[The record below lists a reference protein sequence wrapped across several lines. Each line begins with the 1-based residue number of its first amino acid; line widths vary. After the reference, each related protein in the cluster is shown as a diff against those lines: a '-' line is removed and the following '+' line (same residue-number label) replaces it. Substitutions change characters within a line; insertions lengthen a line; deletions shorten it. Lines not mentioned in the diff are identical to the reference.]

1 MPDFVQFIRF
11 VRTDFVYVFRTF
23 DFEFFFFW
31 LVIQSDFGICFFLF
45 IPNMCVCLCV
55 SMSQFNKHIYRK

>member
-23 DFEFFFFW
+23 DFEFFFW
-31 LVIQSDFGICFFLF
+31 LVIQSDFGICFFVYSEYV
-45 IPNMCVCLCV
+45 CVFV
-55 SMSQFNKHIYRK
+55 RVDVTVQ

>member
-23 DFEFFFFW
+23 DFEFFFFGW
-31 LVIQSDFGICFFLF
+31 SFNRILVFVFFVYSEYV
-45 IPNMCVCLCV
+45 CVFV
-55 SMSQFNKHIYRK
+55 RVDVTVQ